1 MPANSAKDYDQPLEW
16 DPPPFTAVSHGPG
29 ETGNDRYWGATS
41 SAPPPRRAHRGGG
54 DGAGRRR
61 REQGSRRGPAARAA
75 ARAALRR
82 AADPGGHPEP
92 RCCLRHRGAHADR
105 GLHRHRGRGGGDH
118 RPVLAPHQQ
127 HPVGGGARLAA
138 RRGDGQP
145 DRPAVPVPG
154 PLQGW
159 VVDWI
164 RFPHW
169 PTFNIADAAIACG
182 TLLVAVLAAR
192 GTAALDVHPARGE
205 ADREPGPTP
214 GPRLVPVPVKPG
226 PGPVPG
232 PAGPP

>member
-1 MPANSAKDYDQPLEW
+1 MA
-16 DPPPFTAVSHGPG
+16 
-29 ETGNDRYWGATS
+29 ATREQG
-41 SAPPPRRAHRGGG
+41 PPRRRLVVLI
-54 DGAGRRR
+54 RV
-61 REQGSRRGPAARAA
+61 AAVV
-75 ARAALRR
+75 L
-82 AADPGGHPEP
+82 AADVATKVAVVALLPGRPSVRLFGGLLTLLVTRNPGDAFGIGGP
-92 RCCLRHRGAHADR
+92 TLTVAFTAIAAGVAVTIVRYSRHISSIRWVVALGLLLGGAMGNLADR
-105 GLHRHRGRGGGDH
+105 LFRF
-118 RPVLAPHQQ
+118 
-127 HPVGGGARLAA
+127 
-138 RRGDGQP
+138 
-145 DRPAVPVPG
+145 PG

-169 PTFNIADAAIACG
+169 PTFNIADAAITCG
-182 TLLVAVLAAR
+182 TLLIAVLAAR